1 MDPRIPPDPPI
12 GGGVIHRGVC
22 EFGELLAE
30 LLEAVPEA
38 CGAVLSDGVDD
49 TIDTA
54 HRPAMISEL
63 DICIAGAQVGQPMT
77 RVNITAII
85 FGLGRPQV
93 VLESPERVL
102 ISKVLWQE
110 YLLTLILLRRADI
123 TTDSTTD
130 STTDMART
138 MRAFEDTAERVLALL
153 RS

>member
-1 MDPRIPPDPPI
+1 MVDDLID
-12 GGGVIHRGVC
+12 RGVS

-54 HRPAMISEL
+54 HRPAEISAL

-77 RVNITAII
+77 RLNITAII

-93 VLESPERVL
+93 VIEGPDRLL

-110 YLLTLILLRRADI
+110 YLLTVVLHPHDDI
-123 TTDSTTD
+123 TR
-130 STTDMART
+130 A
-138 MRAFEDTAERVLALL
+138 MRSFEDTADRVLALL
-153 RS
+153 R